1 MAYEPAQGTAPRPI
15 ETASATTS
23 PDNANSGPHAYYI
36 ALGALIALIL
46 FSSMMGGCVAATF
59 KSVYYLVE
67 DDILATNWDEV
78 LFDENGEEYNIYDYE
93 DIDYMYNELFDVG
106 NHA

>member
-23 PDNANSGPHAYYI
+23 PDNANSGPHAF
-36 ALGALIALIL
+36 IALIL

-93 DIDYMYNELFDVG
+93 DMDYMFNELFDEG
-106 NHA
+106 NQA